1 VLEPGP
7 VPPIDLTQFDL
18 TEDPPEFEDY
28 ELGEQAQLAALD
40 SEIDSPLLTAGEA
53 AGVDVAAA
61 IVDGP
66 AGVAEEMDG
75 QVTHTPVYG
84 IDDAYAA
91 TTDEVEPRILSASAE
106 MPPESVQ
113 PIPAPWTP
121 PPETGGFYPTDDPLT
136 PPGQYPP
143 SQPQPPGPIPWVGAP
158 FVDFQ
163 NISRPGRFDFR
174 VGDVFQIW
182 VFGPTFSQVEV
193 EARRAPAPW
202 SRSNVGATDMLGR
215 YWLQGTMDAGHIGT
229 WEERWYVGNVSA
241 PPTLYFT
248 VS

>member
-7 VPPIDLTQFDL
+7 VSPIDFTQFDL
-18 TEDPPEFEDY
+18 TEDPPEFEAY
-28 ELGEQAQLAALD
+28 EIGESEQLTVLD
-40 SEIDSPLLTAGEA
+40 ASLDSPLLTAADG

-61 IVDGP
+61 IEDGP
-66 AGVAEEMDG
+66 AGAAEELDA
-75 QVTHTPVYG
+75 QVSNTPVHG
-84 IDDAYAA
+84 IEDAYAA
-91 TTDEVEPRILSASAE
+91 TTDEVEPKILAASAE

-143 SQPQPPGPIPWVGAP
+143 SQPQPPGPIPWAGAP
-158 FVDFQ
+158 LVDFQ
-163 NISRPGRFDFR
+163 NISRPGHFDFH
-174 VGDVFQIW
+174 VGDTFQIW
-182 VFGPTFSQVEV
+182 VFGPTGQDVNV

-202 SRSNVGATDMLGR
+202 SRSRVGQTDSLGR
-215 YWLQGTMDAGHIGT
+215 FWLQGSMYSGDVGT
-229 WEERWYVGNVSA
+229 WEERWFVGTLPA

-248 VS
+248 VT